1 MISLPLSI
9 ETEAL
14 IQRLSEEE
22 KKSLALLIQA
32 FVSRPVRP
40 LSQVMDDMAEYAQK
54 KGLNPDELHGLMK
67 D

>member
-14 IQRLSEEE
+14 IQRLSAEE
-22 KKSLALLIQA
+22 KKRLAFLIQA
-32 FVSRPVRP
+32 FVSQPVRP
-40 LSQVMDDMAEYAQK
+40 ISQVMDDMAEYAQK
-54 KGLNPDELHGLMK
+54 KGLNPDHLDGLLK